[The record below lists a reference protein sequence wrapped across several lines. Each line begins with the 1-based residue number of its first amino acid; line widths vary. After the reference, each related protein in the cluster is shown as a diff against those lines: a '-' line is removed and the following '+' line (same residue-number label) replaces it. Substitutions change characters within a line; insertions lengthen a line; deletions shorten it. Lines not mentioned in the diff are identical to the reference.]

1 MNKNNMRKLLSFIL
15 CIVLIAAMALLA
27 TGCSDTK
34 PVETP
39 QTGATTAP
47 TEKPKATEAT
57 KGVLEEV
64 PTDVTVKGEGKT
76 AFNFE
81 VTDLD
86 GKTTKFLVKT
96 DKTIVGD
103 ALLEVGLITGDP
115 GPYGLYVKTV
125 NGITADYDKD
135 GAYWAFYMGGEY
147 AVKGVDQTTIDTTAT
162 YAFVKTKG

>member
-1 MNKNNMRKLLSFIL
+1 MNKNSMHKLLSFIL

-27 TGCSDTK
+27 TGCSDK
-34 PVETP
+34 KETP

-47 TEKPKATEAT
+47 TQQSEAT
-57 KGVLEEV
+57 QGILEEV

-96 DKTIVGD
+96 DKTTVGD
-103 ALLEVGLITGDP
+103 ALLELELIVESEQSPGLM
-115 GPYGLYVKTV
+115 VVV
-125 NGITADYDKD
+125 NGISADYNKD
-135 GAYWAFYMGGEY
+135 GAWWAYYINGES
-147 AVKGVDQTTIDTTAT
+147 AVEGVKNTEIDPTAT
-162 YAFVKTKG
+162 YSFVKTPA

>member
-1 MNKNNMRKLLSFIL
+1 MKNNMRKLLSFIL

-27 TGCSDTK
+27 TGCSDKK

-39 QTGATTAP
+39 QTQATTP
-47 TEKPKATEAT
+47 TEKPGTTEAT
-57 KGVLEEV
+57 KGGLEEV

-103 ALLEVGLITGDP
+103 ALQELGLITGDP
-115 GPYGLYVKTV
+115 GPYGLYVIKV
-125 NGITADYDKD
+125 NGTAAIYEED
-135 GAYWAFYMGGEY
+135 GSYWAFYENGQYGLT
-147 AVKGVDQTTIDTTAT
+147 GVDQTEINPDVA
-162 YAFVKTKG
+162 YSFVHTKE

>member
-1 MNKNNMRKLLSFIL
+1 MNKNSMRKLLSFVL

-27 TGCSDTK
+27 TGCSDKK

-39 QTGATTAP
+39 QTQATTP
-47 TEKPKATEAT
+47 TEKPGTTEAT
-57 KGVLEEV
+57 KGGSEEV

-81 VTDLD
+81 VTDLN

-103 ALLEVGLITGDP
+103 ALQELDLITGDP
-115 GPYGLYVKTV
+115 GPYGLYVKSV

-135 GAYWAFYMGGEY
+135 GSYWAFYTNGEY
-147 AVKGVDQTTIDTTAT
+147 ALKGVDQTEIDTTAT
-162 YAFVKTKG
+162 YAFVQTKG

>member
-1 MNKNNMRKLLSFIL
+1 MKNNMRKLLSLVL

-27 TGCSDTK
+27 TGCSDNK

-39 QTGATTAP
+39 QTGDGATSIANP
-47 TEKPKATEAT
+47 EAT
-57 KGVLEEV
+57 VSTQASAEV
-64 PTDVTVKGEGKT
+64 IEKGEGKT

-103 ALLEVGLITGDP
+103 ALQEVGLITGEP
-115 GPYGLYVKTV
+115 GAYGMYVKTV
-125 NGITADYDKD
+125 NGISAVYETDK
-135 GAYWAFYMGGEY
+135 AYWAFYTNGEY
-147 AVKGVDQTTIDTTAT
+147 ATKGVDQTEIDTTAT
-162 YAFVKTKG
+162 YAFVKTPA

>member
-1 MNKNNMRKLLSFIL
+1 MNKNSMRKLLSFIL

-27 TGCSDTK
+27 TGCTDNK
-34 PVETP
+34 KETP
-39 QTGATTAP
+39 KTPDTTQATTS
-47 TEKPKATEAT
+47 TDAT
-57 KGVLEEV
+57 KT
-64 PTDVTVKGEGKT
+64 PATTDVITKGEGQTSFK
-76 AFNFE
+76 FE

-103 ALLEVGLITGDP
+103 ALQEVGLITGDP
-115 GPYGLYVKTV
+115 GPYGLYVKSV

-135 GAYWAFYMGGEY
+135 GAYWAFYTNGEY
-147 AVKGVDQTTIDTTAT
+147 ALKGVDQTEIDTTAT